1 MVPLSFSLVILRN
14 RVNLRRCHSMAVKV
28 KINVV
33 KVAAPM
39 VISQVFW
46 GRMCSILGW
55 VGSRLVLKV
64 HQADRPMIVPE
75 TLYVV
80 LG

>member
-1 MVPLSFSLVILRN
+1 
-14 RVNLRRCHSMAVKV
+14 MAVKV

-39 VISQVFW
+39 VINQVFCD
-46 GRMCSILGW
+46 RMRSILGW

-64 HQADRPMIVPE
+64 HQADSPMMVPE

-80 LG
+80 LGSRSPSG